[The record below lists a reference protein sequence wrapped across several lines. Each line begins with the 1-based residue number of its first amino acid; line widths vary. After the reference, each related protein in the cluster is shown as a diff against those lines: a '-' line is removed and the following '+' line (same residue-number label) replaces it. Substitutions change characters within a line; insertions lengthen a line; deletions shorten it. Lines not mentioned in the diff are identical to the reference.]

1 MRRRLIETRLQ
12 PTRRVTQ
19 CPDCAAVA
27 LGPSALSFALWF
39 VTFERELPAQCR
51 GGRDHRF
58 VVIDRCD
65 VDKSHRFHAY
75 SQRRFVEDSIVQD
88 LLLFLVAE
96 IVGFT
101 PVVIAMIPSS
111 GPNSKAGKRFRSNHI
126 RFAPRQSGTVM
137 VMRAPGFN
145 TSNQRPKL
153 AMTSSTCSATC
164 PA

>member
-1 MRRRLIETRLQ
+1 VCYLR
-12 PTRRVTQ
+12 
-19 CPDCAAVA
+19 PDCALVA
-27 LGPSALSFALWF
+27 LGPQSLAALRF
-39 VTFERELPAQCR
+39 VTFERELPAQGR

-58 VVIDRCD
+58 VVIDWGD

-88 LLLFLVAE
+88 LLFFWSPRSSA
-96 IVGFT
+96 FT
-101 PVVIAMIPSS
+101 PAVTAMIPSS

-137 VMRAPGFN
+137 VMRPPGFS

-153 AMTSSTCSATC
+153 ALTSSTCSATC